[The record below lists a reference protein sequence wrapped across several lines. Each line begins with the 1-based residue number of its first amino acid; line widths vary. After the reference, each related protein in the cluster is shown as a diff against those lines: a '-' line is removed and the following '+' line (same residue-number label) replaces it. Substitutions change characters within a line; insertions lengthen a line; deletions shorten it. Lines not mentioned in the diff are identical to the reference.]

1 MITKIKKNS
10 FLLNIITLI
19 SGTAIS
25 QGILFAATP
34 FLTRLYTP
42 EEFGYFSLYAAIV
55 AVITSVASWKYELAI
70 MLPKEEK
77 DAQAVLFLSIIT
89 TIISSALVF
98 LIIAVF
104 KNLIIKHLTNEV
116 ETFIWIVPLGVL
128 ISGLYQVFISFSS
141 RNKYFR
147 SVSISRI
154 SQSGGAVAVQ
164 TASRGFNIFSQG
176 LVWGKVAGD
185 FLALIALLF
194 KHIKNQTIHLK
205 EVSRKDI
212 RSNAIKYKDFPKYQS
227 LAQFLSSLSQNVPFF
242 LLTTLYNPE
251 IAGFYMLTSR
261 VLSMPTSLIG
271 RSTREVYYQKASEM
285 FGEGKSIKDLYVKTT
300 AGLAKLGIIP
310 FIIVGIFAQKLFT
323 VFLGS
328 EWLVSGI
335 FAQLIIAWSFLG
347 FINPPTTM
355 TIYILG
361 LQRFSLKF
369 QSFQVVF
376 RILSIYLTFLAFNN
390 EYITVGFYASVGFI
404 FNIIWIS
411 YCYSKVKKSAQVND
425 ENLIRKKNI
434 SD

>member
-1 MITKIKKNS
+1 MIKGIKRNS
-10 FLLNIITLI
+10 FLINIITLI

-34 FLTRLYTP
+34 LLTRLYSP

-55 AVITSVASWKYELAI
+55 AVITSIASWKYELAI
-70 MLPKEEK
+70 MLPEKEK

-89 TIISSALVF
+89 TIISSAVVL
-98 LIIAVF
+98 LLIAVF
-104 KNLIIKHLTNEV
+104 RNFIIRHITNEI
-116 ETFIWIVPLGVL
+116 ETFIWIVPLGIL

-164 TASRGFNIFSQG
+164 TASGGFNIFSQG

-185 FLALIALLF
+185 FLALITLLF
-194 KHIKNQTIHLK
+194 RHIKNQTIHLK
-205 EVSRKDI
+205 EVSRNDI
-212 RSNAIKYKDFPKYQS
+212 LRNASVYKDFPKYQS

-242 LLTTLYNPE
+242 LLTTLYSPQ

-261 VLSMPTSLIG
+261 ILFVPTALIG

-285 FGEGKSIKDLYVKTT
+285 FAAGKSIKDLYVKTT
-300 AGLAKLGIIP
+300 GGLAKLGIIP
-310 FIIVGIFAQKLFT
+310 FIIVGIFAKELFS

-347 FINPPTTM
+347 FVNPPSTM
-355 TIYILG
+355 TIYIMG
-361 LQRFSLKF
+361 LQRFSLKYE
-369 QSFQVVF
+369 SLLVLF
-376 RILSIYLTFLAFNN
+376 RILSIYLTFLVFNN
-390 EYITVGFYASVGFI
+390 EYITVGTYAAIGFI
-404 FNIIWIS
+404 FNIILIS
-411 YCYSKVKKSAQVND
+411 YCYQKVNKEADN
-425 ENLIRKKNI
+425 
-434 SD
+434 

>member
-1 MITKIKKNS
+1 MIKGLKKNS

-89 TIISSALVF
+89 TIISTVLVF
-98 LIIAVF
+98 LLILIF
-104 KNLIIKHLTNEV
+104 KNLIVEHITEEV
-116 ETFIWIVPLGVL
+116 ESFIWIVPLGVL

-141 RNKYFR
+141 RNKYFK

-164 TASRGFNIFSQG
+164 SGAKGLDLFPQG
-176 LVWGKVAGD
+176 LVWGKLAGD
-185 FLALIALLF
+185 FLALVALLF
-194 KHIKNQTIHLK
+194 QHLKNHTIHLK

-212 RSNAIKYKDFPKYQS
+212 RANAIKYKDFPKYQS

-251 IAGFYMLTSR
+251 IAGLYMLTSR
-261 VLSMPTSLIG
+261 ILFVPTALIG
-271 RSTREVYYQKASEM
+271 RSTREVYFQKASEM
-285 FGEGKSIKDLYVKTT
+285 FSEGKSIQNLFVKTT
-300 AGLAKLGIIP
+300 VGLAKLGIIP
-310 FIIVGIFAQKLFT
+310 FIIVGIFAQQLFT
-323 VFLGS
+323 IFLGE

-347 FINPPTTM
+347 FVNPPSTM
-355 TIYILG
+355 TIYIMG
-361 LQRFSLKF
+361 LQRFSLKYE
-369 QSFQVVF
+369 SLLVVF
-376 RILSIYLTFLAFNN
+376 RILSIYLTFVFFNN
-390 EYITVGFYASVGFI
+390 AYITVGVYASVGFL
-404 FNIIWIS
+404 FNIILIG
-411 YCYSKVKKSAQVND
+411 YCYSKVKMTNVN
-425 ENLIRKKNI
+425 NL
-434 SD
+434 

>member
-1 MITKIKKNS
+1 MIPNIKKNP
-10 FLLNIITLI
+10 FLINIVTLI

-34 FLTRLYTP
+34 FLTRLFTP

-55 AVITSVASWKYELAI
+55 AVISSVASWKFELAI
-70 MLPKEEK
+70 MLPKEDK
-77 DAQAVLFLSIIT
+77 DAQAILFLSIIA
-89 TIISSALVF
+89 TIITSVF
-98 LIIAVF
+98 VFILIVIF
-104 KNLIIKHLTNEV
+104 KNFIIQNITSEV

-141 RNKYFR
+141 RNKYFK

-154 SQSGGAVAVQ
+154 SQSGGAVAIQ
-164 TASRGFNIFSQG
+164 AGSKGLGLFSQG
-176 LVWGKVAGD
+176 LVWGKLAGD

-212 RSNAIKYKDFPKYQS
+212 RSNAIKYKDFPKFQS
-227 LAQFLSSLSQNVPFF
+227 LAQFLNSLSQNVPFF
-242 LLTTLYNPE
+242 LLTTLYSPE
-251 IAGFYMLTSR
+251 TAGFYMLASR
-261 VLSMPTSLIG
+261 ILFVPTALIG

-285 FGEGKSIKDLYVKTT
+285 FANGESIKNLYVKTT
-300 AGLAKLGIIP
+300 TGLAKLGIVP
-310 FIIVGIFAQKLFT
+310 FILVGIFAQQFFT
-323 VFLGS
+323 IFLGP
-328 EWLVSGI
+328 EWLVSGK
-335 FAQLIIAWSFLG
+335 FAQLVIAWSFLG

-369 QSFQVVF
+369 ESFQVVF
-376 RILSIYLTFLAFNN
+376 RILSIYLTFHAFNN
-390 EYITVGFYASVGFI
+390 EYITVGAYASVGII

-411 YCYSKVKKSAQVND
+411 YCYTKVKAT
-425 ENLIRKKNI
+425 
-434 SD
+434 

>member
-1 MITKIKKNS
+1 MIKGLKKNS

-55 AVITSVASWKYELAI
+55 AVITSVSSWKYELAI

-89 TIISSALVF
+89 TIISTVIVF
-98 LIIAVF
+98 LLILIF
-104 KNLIIKHLTNEV
+104 KNLIIEHITQEV

-141 RNKYFR
+141 RNKYFK
-147 SVSISRI
+147 SVSFSRI

-164 TASRGFNIFSQG
+164 AGAKGLELFSQG
-176 LVWGKVAGD
+176 LIWGKLAGD
-185 FLALIALLF
+185 FLAFMTLLLR
-194 KHIKNQTIHLK
+194 HLKNQTINLRAVTRK
-205 EVSRKDI
+205 EI
-212 RSNAIKYKDFPKYQS
+212 YANAIKYKDFPKYQS

-261 VLSMPTSLIG
+261 VLFVPTALIG

-285 FGEGKSIKDLYVKTT
+285 FSEGKSIKNLYVKTT

-310 FIIVGIFAQKLFT
+310 FIIVGIFAQQLFT
-323 VFLGS
+323 IFLGE

-335 FAQLIIAWSFLG
+335 FAQFIIAWSFLG
-347 FINPPTTM
+347 FVNPPSTM
-355 TIYILG
+355 TIYIMG
-361 LQRFSLKF
+361 LQRFSLKYE
-369 QSFQVVF
+369 SLLVVF
-376 RILSIYLTFLAFNN
+376 RVLSLYLTFLAFNN
-390 EYITVGFYASVGFI
+390 EYISIAVYAAVGFL
-404 FNIIWIS
+404 FNLVLIS
-411 YCYSKVKKSAQVND
+411 YCYLKVKST
-425 ENLIRKKNI
+425 
-434 SD
+434 

>member
-1 MITKIKKNS
+1 MIPNIKKNP
-10 FLLNIITLI
+10 FLINIVTLI

-34 FLTRLYTP
+34 FLTRLFTP

-55 AVITSVASWKYELAI
+55 AVISSVASWKFELSI
-70 MLPKEEK
+70 MLPKEDK
-77 DAQAVLFLSIIT
+77 DAQSILFLSIIA
-89 TIISSALVF
+89 TIITSVF
-98 LIIAVF
+98 VFILIVIF
-104 KNLIIKHLTNEV
+104 KNFIIQNITSEV

-141 RNKYFR
+141 RNKYFK

-154 SQSGGAVAVQ
+154 SQSGGAVAIQ
-164 TASRGFNIFSQG
+164 TGSKGLGLFSLG
-176 LVWGKVAGD
+176 LVWGKLAGD

-205 EVSRKDI
+205 EVSCKDI

-227 LAQFLSSLSQNVPFF
+227 LAQFLNSLSQNIPFF
-242 LLTTLYNPE
+242 LLTTLYSPE
-251 IAGFYMLTSR
+251 IAGFYMLASR
-261 VLSMPTSLIG
+261 ILFVPTALIG

-285 FGEGKSIKDLYVKTT
+285 FANGESIKNLYVKTT
-300 AGLAKLGIIP
+300 TGLAKLGIVP
-310 FIIVGIFAQKLFT
+310 FILVGIFAQQFFT
-323 VFLGS
+323 IFLGP
-328 EWLVSGI
+328 EWLVSGK
-335 FAQLIIAWSFLG
+335 FAQLVIAWSFLG

-369 QSFQVVF
+369 ESFQVVF
-376 RILSIYLTFLAFNN
+376 RILSIYLTFHAFNN
-390 EYITVGFYASVGFI
+390 EYITVGAYASVGII

-411 YCYSKVKKSAQVND
+411 YCYTKVKAT
-425 ENLIRKKNI
+425 
-434 SD
+434 